1 MKVPREEKKAEA
13 ISRMKAMGIYR
24 ETIKQFEKED
34 LVSKSEPPFG
44 AFYWVEDEE
53 LEELHE
59 WEKEHDA
66 LVYLVIRSYT
76 SIGTMDAYLY
86 VSDYKDELEIDRED
100 LKENM
105 QIAYV
110 VNKDAPECSEFGSI
124 GFEKTIAAGLK
135 RIY

>member
-1 MKVPREEKKAEA
+1 MKVSREEKKAEA
-13 ISRMKAMGIYR
+13 ISRMKAMGIYA
-24 ETIKQFEKED
+24 ETIKQFENED

-53 LEELHE
+53 LEEMHE
-59 WEKEHDA
+59 WEKEHNA

-76 SIGTMDAYLY
+76 SVGIMDAYLY
-86 VSDYKDELEIDRED
+86 VSDHKSEWKIDREY
-100 LKENM
+100 LRENM

-110 VNKDAPECSEFGSI
+110 INRDAPECSEFGSI
-124 GFEKTIAAGLK
+124 GFERTMAAGLK